1 MQLSRLIEK
10 LAQESKMPR
19 AFSLFK
25 IWSVSLIWFLF
36 FFHVNPVDSV
46 MMVNWKRFISS
57 CLSLFVFC
65 VLLVSLFF
73 LFVFFILPGKRE
85 ASPMSQEQAPKKK
98 PKTED
103 DIVSKPSPIASLV
116 AYGEDDSSDEEGSA
130 SPETKQMSS
139 RQSDN
144 GDSRRGGNLPFWA
157 VRR

>member
-1 MQLSRLIEK
+1 MCVSERFKDSYSGIFPFQDLISLTNLIFVLFSCEPCGLCDDGK
-10 LAQESKMPR
+10 LKT
-19 AFSLFK
+19 
-25 IWSVSLIWFLF
+25 
-36 FFHVNPVDSV
+36 FH
-46 MMVNWKRFISS
+46 FI
-57 CLSLFVFC
+57 
-65 VLLVSLFF
+65 LLVSLCVLCLVGVPFF
-73 LFVFFILPGKRE
+73 CSFFFILPGKRE

-103 DIVSKPSPIASLV
+103 NIVSKSSPIASLV

-139 RQSDN
+139 RQPDN

>member
-1 MQLSRLIEK
+1 M
-10 LAQESKMPR
+10 
-19 AFSLFK
+19 
-25 IWSVSLIWFLF
+25 
-36 FFHVNPVDSV
+36 
-46 MMVNWKRFISS
+46 
-57 CLSLFVFC
+57 CLSERFKDCYSGIFPFQDLISLTNLIFVLFSCEPCGLCDDGKLKTFHFI
-65 VLLVSLFF
+65 LLVSLCVLCLVGVPFF

-103 DIVSKPSPIASLV
+103 NIVSKSSPIASLV

-139 RQSDN
+139 RQPDN